1 MSYLYVPTGTGPDW
15 TTKTAEGMRVVT
27 PTANCLRCM
36 DGASRASWVCS
47 GHEPSCGHREQ
58 HLLSHFQPHPLSWH
72 FASWSALVAL
82 KKMYGQGEKRT
93 GVQARAKDP
102 ARDLVYASR
111 TPARRSP
118 RLFAEQL

>member
-1 MSYLYVPTGTGPDW
+1 MSTGTGPDW
-15 TTKTAEGMRVVT
+15 TTKTAEGMRVAT

-36 DGASRASWVCS
+36 AHLVRLGSAAGMAHR
-47 GHEPSCGHREQ
+47 GHREQ
-58 HLLSHFQPHPLSWH
+58 HRLSHFQPHLLSWH

-111 TPARRSP
+111 TPAR
-118 RLFAEQL
+118 